1 MATVTGLSPK
11 RMSTLE
17 QFNLSFYW
25 FSSNVLWGAVLTV
38 LVQSQVLHMVP
49 DELKGRAVGVA
60 VGLGSIAGI
69 LLPPFMGA
77 WSDRVKSKMGRR
89 RPFMLIGTAL
99 NLLGLV
105 GLAYFPFLST
115 NPLLGFTVAFWLF
128 VLAYLVTNAAS
139 NFATAP
145 FAALMPD
152 VVPHDQRG
160 AASGWLGLMTILGQG
175 VGIVAAGKIVNN
187 TAPPAQYQNQIFT
200 VYAIIGVLLV
210 IGVLVTVF
218 GTKEQPLTTEPK
230 PFRWGEF
237 WVGLFTPFRSPDF
250 AWVVFT
256 RLLVMMGIL
265 SINNNLEFYMR
276 DVVKDFS
283 IFGVTITTSETDAV
297 SNVLLLLLVFA
308 VIGSIVGGPL
318 SDKYGRKRLVYISG
332 GIMSVVAIGLIFT
345 HQYLASL
352 IIGALFGIGYGAYTS
367 VDWALATDVLPN
379 MDEAAKDMGLW
390 HIALTL
396 PQLLAVPVAGVLLD
410 IGQQA
415 GKARGLPNLGYTI
428 VFGTAIVYFVLGTLF
443 VSRVKKAR

>member
-1 MATVTGLSPK
+1 MAVAAATPMK

-69 LLPPFMGA
+69 VLPPFMGA

-89 RPFMLIGTAL
+89 RPFMLVGTAL

-145 FAALMPD
+145 FSALMPD
-152 VVPHDQRG
+152 VVPADQRG

-175 VGIVAAGKIVNN
+175 VGIVAAGKIVSN
-187 TAPPAQYQNQIFT
+187 TAPLAQYQNQIFT
-200 VYAIIGVLLV
+200 VYIIIGVLLV
-210 IGVLVTVF
+210 IGVLITVF
-218 GTKEQPLTTEPK
+218 GTKEQPLATTPK
-230 PFRWGEF
+230 PFRWSEF
-237 WVGLFTPFRSPDF
+237 WAGLFSPFRSADF

-283 IFGVTITTSETDAV
+283 IFGTTVATTETDAV
-297 SNVLLLLLVFA
+297 SNLLLLLLVFA
-308 VIGSIVGGPL
+308 VIGSIVGGQL
-318 SDKYGRKRLVYISG
+318 SDKYGRKLLVYISG
-332 GIMSVVAIGLIFT
+332 GVMSVVALGLIIT
-345 HQYLASL
+345 HQYFASL
-352 IIGALFGIGYGAYTS
+352 IIGAVFGIGYGAYTS

-379 MDEAAKDMGLW
+379 MDDAAKDMGIW
-390 HIALTL
+390 HIALTI

-410 IGQQA
+410 MGQQA
-415 GKARGLPNLGYTI
+415 GKAAGLPSLGYTI
-428 VFGTAIVYFVLGTLF
+428 VFATSIVYFVLGTVF